1 MQTQLLAQ
9 NKTKIDLLTSDDWI
23 SYNSSWEIRPN
34 LTNNKLTAFKEG
46 GGTYTF
52 INGGEE
58 IFEVGKKYRISF
70 KVIGMTNAAVLG
82 SKKVWLRLSNSYT
95 SYYTGNGSYSE
106 ILDCNYSSDLYI
118 NGNEAFDG
126 GVYDIFI
133 EDLGYTNIDINP
145 GSEILI
151 SKSVADV
158 RDIEGRFGSSTKEFI
173 CPNTEANNR
182 FFKYIYNINQ
192 SNVFNTNV
200 KVSCVVLQDSQE
212 VLTGYLQLVRI
223 LINDDRIDYV
233 CVIYGDSLDFFKNI
247 SEKKLSDLDASA
259 LEHEYNYTNTHSG
272 YGTSVK
278 YPIIERSNPL
288 TYQYLTN
295 NHTSPAPSLYR
306 GLKVDDVQGAV
317 NAKWILDQIHSEE
330 GIEYESDIFN
340 EAHFAKICV
349 PVNTWYHDGDWLTK
363 SRTVGPYTSDN
374 MEFRQNGSIGASGY
388 ELIIP
393 AGSVGYSYVAETSQT
408 EPTDNWWKK
417 SYKPPEGCYQR
428 FNFNF
433 TCVPTNCSQ
442 ANSLTIKVRIYDTR
456 RGGGYYSNASQ
467 TLEEKSFYHND
478 NTNVNKSFTTQ
489 EYYVPKNND
498 PLNYSTGVKCIVTIT
513 GPAGGIILTDPAWIF
528 SSTITNGDI
537 STQIAPTS
545 TITNYTELL
554 ADMSQLDYLK
564 SLFNLFNIYADY
576 NKDTDKI
583 IYRTR
588 TSFFENGS
596 QHTWEIDD
604 DSEVDIQ
611 LLSELQS
618 KEFIF
623 KHNAG
628 KGRESVDYEKKYNRV
643 YGEYRLTSDNEFV
656 TGEEEINS
664 NSLSTITKTIEG
676 WTTPMYISTL
686 NTGDRFFGFGSAEVG
701 FRFLYVTQRFIGS
714 SPDHYS
720 KTDEWFHFK
729 TAQNYYSG
737 SHLYCPDNDTTTNY
751 DLNYGLAN
759 YQFDTSVYSETNRN
773 LYYLYYKKYLEN
785 LMGKDS
791 KLVTAYFK
799 LTPNQINKLE
809 LNDSIFIEKHQCNYY
824 INKLIDYHPDRL
836 TKVELIKMDDVSID
850 YLNENPGATFINDGV
865 INNSVVGY
873 DNFIDAS
880 SSGNIVHGN
889 NNMIGANSF
898 NNRIY
903 GTNNIV
909 GDNVQNCVIDNS
921 NSVTIGY
928 RTQSS
933 GSTKVYVSGVTSS
946 GETTIDA
953 QYLSIKNSSEI
964 EFENG
969 SSYIDIK
976 TSNDLLIKA
985 GSTKLT
991 IDSESYKT
999 IGESNVS
1006 ILRGAKVS
1014 TGGEIYNDYGGLNDP
1029 GSNTVQVEFSNG
1041 VVNDCGENQIWQ
1053 LDYIDSDTLLDPGED
1068 VI

>member
-173 CPNTEANNR
+173 CPDTEANNR

-223 LINDDRIDYV
+223 LVNDDRVDYV

-247 SEKKLSDLDASA
+247 SEKKLSDLNASA

-272 YGTSVK
+272 YGSVK
-278 YPIIERSNPL
+278 YPIIERSKPL
-288 TYQYLTN
+288 TYEYLTT
-295 NHTSPAPSLYR
+295 NHTSPAPSLFR
-306 GLKVDDVQGAV
+306 GLQVDDLWGAV

-330 GIEYESDIFN
+330 GIEYESDIFD
-340 EAHFAKICV
+340 ESHFSYIHV
-349 PVNTWYHDGDWLTK
+349 PVNNWEHDSDWLSK

-433 TCVPTNCSQ
+433 TCSP
-442 ANSLTIKVRIYDTR
+442 ANVGPANPLTIKIRIYDTR

-467 TLEEKSFYHND
+467 TLEEKTFSYND
-478 NTNVNKSFTTQ
+478 NGDINAGFTTQ

-498 PLNYSTGVKCIVTIT
+498 PTNFSTGVKCIVTIT

-528 SSTITNGDI
+528 SSTITNKDI
-537 STQIAPTS
+537 STSIAPTS

-554 ADMSQLDYLK
+554 EDMSQLDYLK
-564 SLFNLFNIYADY
+564 SLMKMFNIYVDY

-583 IYRTR
+583 IYRTKDNYY
-588 TSFFENGS
+588 ENGS
-596 QHTWEIDD
+596 THTWEMDT

-611 LLSELQS
+611 LLSELQNRD
-618 KEFIF
+618 FLF
-623 KHNAG
+623 THNNGGDTEAD
-628 KGRESVDYEKKYNRV
+628 DYEEKYNKV

-656 TGEEEINS
+656 TGEQEINS
-664 NSLSTITKTIEG
+664 NSNSTILKSVDG
-676 WTTPMYISTL
+676 WSFPMYV
-686 NTGDRFFGFGSAEVG
+686 SAFNGAEAG
-701 FRFLYVTQRFIGS
+701 LRFLYVTQQYIGS
-714 SPDHYS
+714 NDAYYM
-720 KTDEWFHFK
+720 TDEYFDFSY
-729 TAQNYYSG
+729 AQHYQHA
-737 SHLYCPDNDTTTNY
+737 SHLYYPDNDITTNY

-759 YQFDTSVYSETNRN
+759 YQFDTSVYGETTNNLYN
-773 LYYLYYKKYLEN
+773 LYYKNPIEN
-785 LMGKDS
+785 LLSKDS
-791 KLVTAYFK
+791 KMVTAYFK
-799 LTPNQINKLE
+799 LSPNQITELE
-809 LNDSIFIEKHQCNYY
+809 LNDTIFIEKHQCNYY

-1014 TGGEIYNDYGGLNDP
+1014 TGGEIYNDYGGINDP